1 MPYTKATTN
10 VDIATKEVENIQLN
24 GSVKK
29 PIEIHYTIKKWIYYI
44 LIYPNSLISYFESI
58 INLNDETAMDYYGFN
73 FVF

>member
-10 VDIATKEVENIQLN
+10 VDIAKKEVQNIQLN
-24 GSVKK
+24 GSVTE
-29 PIEIHYTIKKWIYYI
+29 PIEIHYTIKKWINYI
-44 LIYPNSLISYFESI
+44 LIYPNSLISYFESN